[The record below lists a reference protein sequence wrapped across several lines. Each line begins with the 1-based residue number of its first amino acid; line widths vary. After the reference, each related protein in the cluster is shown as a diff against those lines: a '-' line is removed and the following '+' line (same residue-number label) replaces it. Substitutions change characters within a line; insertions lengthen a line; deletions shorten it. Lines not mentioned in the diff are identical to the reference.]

1 MYEYQQ
7 ESSGLQKLTGTI
19 SLTAQQ
25 AAVIK
30 QTYILFGVSIFCAL
44 AGGYIG
50 ATSETLAQFFSGR
63 LGWIRSD
70 THFEHRSAHCHCGAR

>member
-50 ATSETLAQFFSGR
+50 ALRKRWRSSSPAASGG
-63 LGWIRSD
+63 L
-70 THFEHRSAHCHCGAR
+70 

>member
-19 SLTAQQ
+19 PLTAQQ

-30 QTYILFGVSIFCAL
+30 QTYILL
-44 AGGYIG
+44 ASAFFARWLG
-50 ATSETLAQFFSGR
+50 AISGPLR
-63 LGWIRSD
+63 KRWRSSFPAGWD
-70 THFEHRSAHCHCGAR
+70 GL